1 MKVFL
6 LPKVSKN
13 VTINEIESTDLYP
26 KPLNS
31 VGYNYYTIQT
41 NDVFAKLLT
50 EPQNVGKKFF
60 NIIENLTIDLPNY
73 ENNIET
79 ITTKYFGESVSREF
93 LQIWEIL
100 LTFNL
105 IHTSISVNSESVEEQ
120 VFNKLK
126 KYKSFTLSKS
136 KKVSHLFFLYDI
148 ELRTSELDISMKI
161 KKDIQKLETLEKGGH
176 LIIKV
181 NDLIHVPSVHL
192 LYFLSNLF
200 ENVYIYRPDVALVSY
215 GEKYIVCTN
224 YNGKLIKYNTT
235 NTYLTLNMNVPV
247 EYIFVLNIINSMC
260 IQEEYI
266 MKNKMRN
273 FIESQNYYGDEY
285 HSHFA
290 MQQINTDSWIA
301 NNLMLSSKDYN
312 ELVVIK
318 EKLLKKHINEFE
330 QFVENKTKLTV

>member
-6 LPKVSKN
+6 LPKLSK
-13 VTINEIESTDLYP
+13 TEISEILSTDSYT

-73 ENNIET
+73 ENNIGA

-93 LQIWEIL
+93 LQLWEIIL
-100 LTFNL
+100 MFSLFSNTV
-105 IHTSISVNSESVEEQ
+105 SVNGEVEEQ
-120 VFNKLK
+120 VFSKLK
-126 KYKSFTLSKS
+126 KYRPFTMSKS

-148 ELRTSELDISMKI
+148 ELQTSELDLSIRI
-161 KKDIQKLETLEKGGH
+161 TKDINRLDTLEKGGH

-181 NDLIHVPSVHL
+181 KDLIHAPSVHL
-192 LYFLSNLF
+192 LYFLSYLF
-200 ENVYIYRPDVALVSY
+200 EDVYIYRPDVALVSY
-215 GEKYIVCTN
+215 SEKYIVCSN
-224 YNGKLIKYNTT
+224 YNGKSVKYNTT
-235 NTYLTLNMNVPV
+235 NNYLTLDMNIPV
-247 EYIFVLNIINSMC
+247 EYTFTLNIINRAC

-290 MQQINTDSWIA
+290 LQQINTDYWIA

-318 EKLLKKHINEFE
+318 EKLLKKQLKEFE
-330 QFVENKTKLTV
+330 MFVENKTKMTV

>member
-6 LPKVSKN
+6 LPKLSKD
-13 VTINEIESTDLYP
+13 VTINEILSTDLYP

-41 NDVFAKLLT
+41 SDVFAKLLT

-60 NIIENLTIDLPNY
+60 NVIENLTIDLPNY
-73 ENNIET
+73 ENNIDT
-79 ITTKYFGESVSREF
+79 ITTKYFGKSVTREF
-93 LQIWEIL
+93 LQLWEIVLMFSL
-100 LTFNL
+100 LGNNV
-105 IHTSISVNSESVEEQ
+105 SVNGTVEEQ
-120 VFNKLK
+120 LFDKLN
-126 KYKSFTLSKS
+126 KYKTFTMSKS

-148 ELRTSELDISMKI
+148 ELQTSELDLCMKI
-161 KKDIQKLETLEKGGH
+161 TKDIQRLETLEKGGH

-181 NDLIHVPSVHL
+181 KDLIHAPSVHL
-192 LYFLSNLF
+192 LYFLSYLF
-200 ENVYIYRPDVALVSY
+200 EDVYVYRPDVAFVSY
-215 GEKYIVCTN
+215 SEKYIVCSN
-224 YNGKLIKYNTT
+224 YNEKLVKYNTT
-235 NTYLTLNMNVPV
+235 SNYLTLDMNIPM
-247 EYIFVLNIINSMC
+247 EYIFTLSIINRAC

-290 MQQINTDSWIA
+290 LQQINTDSWIA

-312 ELVVIK
+312 ELLAIK
-318 EKLLKKHINEFE
+318 EKQLTKQIKEFE
-330 QFVENKTKLTV
+330 MFVENKTKLTV